1 MKNADPAT
9 AVPRRAAASPG
20 AAPAAG
26 DRDAKK
32 IWWTGRASESGFDD
46 PAALAAELGLP
57 KYRLQQIYCA
67 ATKELLAD
75 AQRIT
80 VLPVALRTKLA
91 QTMKLSSVDLSHEAT
106 SRDRQ
111 TTKFLFT
118 LAGGAQVEAV
128 LMRHRGG
135 RTTACISS
143 QAGCALRC
151 DFCATGQGG
160 FMRHMTALEIFDQA
174 AFVARGARD
183 EGAHITNLVFMG
195 MGEPFLNYDAVM
207 DAVALLND
215 PHGFNLGARRMT
227 ISTAGVV
234 PGIKRFTAEGI
245 QVNLA
250 ISLHAADDELRTR
263 LMPINKKWPIRSL
276 MEAAYAYAARTR
288 RKIFYEYLM
297 LSGVNDSL
305 DDARRLAD
313 LLGGPLHHVNLIPY
327 NATDAQY
334 DRSQP
339 LRVKRFSDLLR
350 ERGVPTTVRHTMG
363 DDIAAACG
371 QLRADTQ
378 PKAPKIT
385 A

>member
-1 MKNADPAT
+1 MTKTD
-9 AVPRRAAASPG
+9 VVV

-26 DRDAKK
+26 DRDAKS
-32 IWWTGRASESGFDD
+32 IWWRERAREGGLDNLEAVQSK
-46 PAALAAELGLP
+46 LELP
-57 KYRLQQIYCA
+57 RYRLNQIYRA
-67 ATKELLAD
+67 AARELQTD
-75 AQRIT
+75 AKCIT
-80 VLPVALRTKLA
+80 VLPLALRAQLA
-91 QTMKLSSVDLSHEAT
+91 GVLNLASVSLVHEVT
-106 SRDRQ
+106 SGDGQ
-111 TTKFLFT
+111 TTKFLFEMR
-118 LAGGAQVEAV
+118 GGNQVEAV

-160 FMRHMTALEIFDQA
+160 FVRNMTALEIFDQA
-174 AFVARGARD
+174 TFVARRARD
-183 EGAHITNLVFMG
+183 EHTTLTNLVFMG

-234 PGIKRFTAEGI
+234 PGIKRFTKEGI

-263 LMPINKKWPIRSL
+263 LMPINKKWPIALL
-276 MEAAYAYAARTR
+276 MKAVHDYVATTR
-288 RKIFYEYLM
+288 RKVFYEYLM
-297 LSGVNDSL
+297 LSGVNDRP

-327 NATDAQY
+327 NATSAPY
-334 DRSQP
+334 ERSQVV
-339 LRVKRFSDLLR
+339 RMRRFSDILQ
-350 ERGVPTTVRHTMG
+350 ERGVPTTIRHTMG

-371 QLRADTQ
+371 QLRVERA
-378 PKAPKIT
+378 AS
-385 A
+385 

>member
-1 MKNADPAT
+1 MTKT
-9 AVPRRAAASPG
+9 SAVV

-26 DRDAKK
+26 SRDAKK
-32 IWWTGRASESGFDD
+32 IWWAGRAREAGHDS
-46 PAALAAELGLP
+46 LAAPPLVLELP
-57 KYRLQQIYCA
+57 AYRLNQIYRA
-67 ATKELLAD
+67 ATKELQSD
-75 AQRIT
+75 ALQMS
-80 VLPVALRTKLA
+80 VLPLAVRAKLA
-91 QTMKLSSVDLSHEAT
+91 SAISLSSVALAHEVT
-106 SRDRQ
+106 SGDGQ
-111 TTKFLFT
+111 TTKFLFG
-118 LAGGAQVEAV
+118 LAGGTQVEAV

-160 FMRHMTALEIFDQA
+160 FKRNMTALEIFDQA
-174 AFVARGARD
+174 VFVARRARD
-183 EGAHITNLVFMG
+183 EGRAVTNLVFMG

-207 DAVALLND
+207 GAVALLND
-215 PHGFNLGARRMT
+215 PLGFNLGARRMT

-234 PGIKRFTAEGI
+234 PGIERFTAEGI

-263 LMPINKKWPIRSL
+263 LMPINKKWPIAKL
-276 MEAAYAYAARTR
+276 MKAAYDYVATTR
-288 RKIFYEYLM
+288 RKVFYEYLM
-297 LSGVNDSL
+297 LSGVNDRL

-327 NATDAQY
+327 NATSAPFE
-334 DRSQP
+334 RSQP
-339 LRVKRFSDLLR
+339 LRVKRFGDVLQ

-371 QLRADTQ
+371 QLRID
-378 PKAPKIT
+378 KAS
-385 A
+385 

>member
-1 MKNADPAT
+1 MTKT
-9 AVPRRAAASPG
+9 AAVG

-26 DRDAKK
+26 ERDAKK
-32 IWWTGRASESGFDD
+32 IWWEARARESGHAGSQALQSTLDL
-46 PAALAAELGLP
+46 PA
-57 KYRLQQIYCA
+57 YRLDQIYR
-67 ATKELLAD
+67 ATNRELQTD

-80 VLPVALRTKLA
+80 VLPLALRARLGETI
-91 QTMKLSSVDLSHEAT
+91 KLSSVALEHEVT
-106 SRDRQ
+106 SGDGQ
-111 TTKFLFT
+111 TTKFLFG
-118 LAGGAQVEAV
+118 LAGGNQVEAV

-135 RTTACISS
+135 RTTVCISS

-174 AFVARGARD
+174 AFVARRARD
-183 EGAHITNLVFMG
+183 EARSITNLVFMG

-215 PHGFNLGARRMT
+215 PLGFGLGARRMT

-234 PGIKRFTAEGI
+234 PGIERFTAEKI

-263 LMPINKKWPIRSL
+263 LMPINKKWPIARL
-276 MEAAYAYAARTR
+276 MQAAQDYVAATR
-288 RKIFYEYLM
+288 RKVFYEYLM
-297 LSGVNDSL
+297 LSGVNDSP

-327 NATDAQY
+327 NATNAQY
-334 DRSQP
+334 ERSQ
-339 LRVKRFSDLLR
+339 LMRIKRFSALLQ

-371 QLRADTQ
+371 QLRVE
-378 PKAPKIT
+378 KA
-385 A
+385 AS